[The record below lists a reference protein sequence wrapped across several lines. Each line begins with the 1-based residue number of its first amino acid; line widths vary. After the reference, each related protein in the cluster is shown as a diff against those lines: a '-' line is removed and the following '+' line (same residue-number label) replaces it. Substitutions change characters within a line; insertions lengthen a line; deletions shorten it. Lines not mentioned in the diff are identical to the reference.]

1 VSNLTIIVN
10 LPFCEIL
17 ISVCVT
23 DQVNE
28 ELDQRLRHL
37 ETVLSRMGMI
47 IDSVQ
52 SDVMQ
57 ISRAVKEVLLESNFS
72 MIVCL

>member
-1 VSNLTIIVN
+1 VSNIVTIVN
-10 LPFCEIL
+10 LPFFKIL

-23 DQVNE
+23 DQANE
-28 ELDQRLRHL
+28 ELDQRLQHL
-37 ETVLSRMGMI
+37 ETVLSRMGLI
-47 IDSVQ
+47 IDCVQ